1 VGVVGCGQVPAEQVL
16 DIDRQGHLVGTIT
29 DAAVSHVEAMIKCDR
44 WVRIG
49 DVAVAVS
56 C

>member
-1 VGVVGCGQVPAEQVL
+1 VRVVGWGQVPAEQVL
-16 DIDRQGHLVGTIT
+16 DIDRLGQLVGIIM

-44 WVRIG
+44 WVRMG
-49 DVAVAVS
+49 DVAVALR